1 MTRRWTRATRN
12 IITSLADVAGDWL
25 FWQYTVRDNPLL
37 EKYNIPVLV
46 LAVVS
51 AFFGLWSI
59 LNEFY
64 RCNSRLCDVSN
75 EDRMRPLA
83 WLVCRLNRAHFAEM
97 VFEDIGQIVISI
109 MVIRDLYGWT
119 PTLALNLSTSVLNM
133 LFDSLD
139 IIDDYLDIADLSK
152 MPS

>member
-1 MTRRWTRATRN
+1 MTRRWTRAARN

-37 EKYNIPVLV
+37 EKYNIPVFA

-51 AFFGLWSI
+51 AVFGLLSI
-59 LNEFY
+59 LNECY
-64 RCNSRLCDVSN
+64 RCNSRLCDISR
-75 EDRMRPLA
+75 EERGRPLA

-97 VFEDIGQIVISI
+97 LFEDVGQIVISI

-133 LFDSLD
+133 LFDALD
-139 IIDDYLDIADLSK
+139 VIDDYLDIADLSK